1 MNKLNFML
9 GMGILC
15 TIPTSALESPFTGS
29 VPPEEGSAVFYLYH
43 VETQQWF
50 RDNCTKGGSEN
61 DVRNIAN
68 MGKVGLDIEV
78 TKIDG
83 GYQLNPKMGHNHSIN
98 AKGLKMTTDAPVT
111 TWTFEPVSEEESGV
125 KNAFHIVAVNG
136 NDYNETDYPR
146 TLGVDKDNWL
156 STRNNDNVKG
166 TTWQL
171 VSPEERLAYMQ
182 ANAGVDGA
190 DDATWLIPAQ
200 DITTND
206 ERAAQ
211 WAKEYTQGPHGS
223 NIAIGGIPRAVVNEA
238 WNDPHGYVHYITLT
252 DLPNGTYEMRLQGYY
267 RESLTEISWNRYRK
281 GMTPMQPKYF
291 AGGAM
296 NSLRHAISEHFTGD
310 KPSDHNWRKAIFID
324 EWVPDGLNAAAFW
337 FTDHDKFQNEW
348 IKTVVTDGT
357 LTLGV
362 YKANST
368 DLDWTVYD
376 NFQLRYISDSTEGKE
391 AEFQAMIDNEVMPL
405 FTELTEEDLY
415 PAARPQAIQDAL
427 EAVATAYG
435 EGDMNATRIAY
446 LRLIKELGVYLKRD
460 VIAFRQLYAAAK
472 DDVEDPEQY
481 LAEFEAATGREGVTS
496 AIDNLRKARRK
507 ALAERHED
515 HFTGS
520 QPEVGQWYYLYN
532 VGQDQFLQ
540 AGNQWGA
547 RTSLGY
553 VGSRIELLD
562 PNDEGYKI
570 HTGIHNPDTQCLLN
584 GNVWMD
590 TNEAGR
596 YTFVPVDID
605 GMENVYYFKNS
616 AGHFY
621 VHSPYADNQDMTYV
635 INSSEDQTGNPD
647 AMWKLVKESD
657 RTAMTSQASKDNPID
672 LSFLISC
679 PNFTYR
685 ENQDDWNISENGGG
699 RNGKDG
705 DLVFESWNKQSLE
718 MGQEIAGLPSGY
730 YQVSVQ
736 GYFRNGSHFDCPDY
750 DRGDELNTFY
760 AEEMP
765 DANAIETYAD
775 EAGATTIPSHAEA
788 PLANI
793 LDCTDASPAEGD
805 DTYSYEGTSYN
816 IPNSV
821 SQAAKF
827 FQIGKYKNTL
837 TINKTAD
844 GTNIKIGVK
853 KPQAAHSADWVVLDN
868 FRLKYFGT
876 QITDGIENVEA
887 EKVAEAEAEANA
899 PVYNLQGIRVSD
911 TTVPGIYIRNGR
923 KFVVK

>member
-1 MNKLNFML
+1 MNKLNLML
-9 GMGILC
+9 GIGMLC
-15 TIPTSALESPFTGS
+15 AMPAMALESPYTGS

-43 VETQQWF
+43 VETQQWL

-78 TKIDG
+78 TKIEG

-125 KNAFHIVAVNG
+125 KNAYHIVAVNG

-206 ERAAQ
+206 ERAAR
-211 WAKEYTQGPHGS
+211 WTKEFTVGPYGS
-223 NIAIGGIPRAVVNEA
+223 NIAINGIPRAVVNEA

-267 RESLTEISWNRYRK
+267 REALTEIGWNTYRK

-296 NSLRHAISEHFTGD
+296 GSFRHAASEHFTGD
-310 KPSDHNWRKAIFID
+310 KPSDHNWRKALFID

-391 AEFQAMIDNEVMPL
+391 AEFQAMIDNEVMPV
-405 FTELTEEDLY
+405 FSELTEQGLY
-415 PAARPQAIQDAL
+415 PASMPAGIQTAL
-427 EAVATAYG
+427 EAVQTAYG
-435 EGDMNATRIAY
+435 EGDMNGTRVAF
-446 LRLIKELGVYLKRD
+446 LGLIKELGVYLHRD
-460 VIAFRQLYAAAK
+460 VVTFKQLYELAK
-472 DDVEDPEQY
+472 NEVEDPEQY
-481 LAEFEAATGREGVTS
+481 LAEYNAATDRTGVTT
-496 AIDNLRKARRK
+496 AIDNLRKARRL
-507 ALAERHED
+507 AHAERHQD
-515 HFTGS
+515 IFTAS
-520 QPEVGQWYYLYN
+520 QPEEGVWFYLYN
-532 VGQDQFLQ
+532 VGQNQFLQ
-540 AGNQWGA
+540 GGNQWGA

-553 VGSRIELLD
+553 TGSKIELLE
-562 PNDEGYKI
+562 PNEEGYKI
-570 HTGIHNPDTQCLLN
+570 HTGIHNPDTQCMLN
-584 GNVWMD
+584 DNVWMD
-590 TNEAGR
+590 TNNPGR
-596 YTFVPVDID
+596 FKFVPVEDEE
-605 GMENVYYFKNS
+605 MQNVYYLKNA

-621 VHSPYADNQDMTYV
+621 VHSPYTDGQDETYV
-635 INSSEDQTGNPD
+635 INSSEDQTGNPN

-679 PNFTYR
+679 PNFTRR
-685 ENQDDWNISENGGG
+685 ENQGDWNISENGGG
-699 RNGKDG
+699 RNGDHG
-705 DLVFESWNKQSLE
+705 NRVFESWNKPSLE
-718 MGQEIAGLPSGY
+718 MGQEIANLPAGIY
-730 YQVSVQ
+730 EVTVQ
-736 GYFRNGSHFDCPDY
+736 GYFRNGSHFDSPDY
-750 DRGDELNTFY
+750 DHGDELNTFY
-760 AEEMP
+760 VQEMP
-765 DANAIETYAD
+765 DASTNEIQALAADDELPSSAET
-775 EAGATTIPSHAEA
+775 
-788 PLANI
+788 PLASI
-793 LDCTDASPAEGD
+793 FDGDGVSPGEGD
-805 DTYSYEGTSYN
+805 YTCDYNGGGYN

-821 SQAAKF
+821 DQAARF
-827 FQIGKYKNTL
+827 FQIGQYNNSLK
-837 TINKTAD
+837 INKKSD
-844 GTNIKIGVK
+844 GTNIKIGVT
-853 KPQAAHSADWVVLDN
+853 KPQAAHDADWVVLDN
-868 FRLKYFGT
+868 FRMKYYGT
-876 QITDGIENVEA
+876 QIADGIENVEA
-887 EKVAEAEAEANA
+887 EKVADADA